1 MKTILFPLIATCLLL
16 SCTSQEGKVND
27 SLLTFQQVSPARMR
41 VIIDNDYSGDPDG
54 MFQLAH
60 HLLSPSVN
68 IVGIIGGHVDAIEER
83 EKFNEGQNSADA
95 ATASAKKLMSILGQQ
110 DRCPVVSG
118 ASHGMISPTEPLDS
132 EGAQLI
138 IREALRSD
146 TDQPLYICC
155 GGGLTN
161 IASALLLRPEI
172 AQRMTVIWIGGPEYA
187 DLSSRYTQ
195 FTTLEPNV
203 NIDPVSARA
212 FFNETEAQVIQVP
225 RNMYRKCLYP
235 VSKAMHD
242 LRPLGNLG
250 LYLTDRMKDAM
261 DGWNSMF
268 GPCIGESYI
277 LGDSPLVLLT
287 ALMID
292 VFADGCT
299 MVDHKAPYVTPD
311 FTFVDNP
318 EGRNIKVCTWL
329 NLEMMFTD
337 MQCKFEMWNENQ
349 QSIIK

>member
-1 MKTILFPLIATCLLL
+1 MKTIFFPLIAASLLL
-16 SCTSQEGKVND
+16 CCSGQKGKGDDALV
-27 SLLTFQQVSPARMR
+27 TFQQVSPARMR

-95 ATASAKKLMSILGQQ
+95 ATESAKELMSILGQQ
-110 DRCPVVSG
+110 DRCPVVPG
-118 ASHGMISPTEPLDS
+118 ATHGMISPTEPLDS

-146 TDQPLYICC
+146 TEQPLYICC

-161 IASALLLRPEI
+161 IASALLLHPEI
-172 AQRMTVIWIGGPEYA
+172 ASKCIVIWIGGPEYA
-187 DLSSRYTQ
+187 DLSLVYDN
-195 FTTLEPNV
+195 FTALEPNL
-203 NIDPVSARA
+203 NIDPISAQTI
-212 FFNETEAQVIQVP
+212 FNETEAQLIQVP

-242 LRPLGNLG
+242 LRPLGTLG
-250 LYLTDRMKDAM
+250 NYLTNRMKDAM
-261 DGWNSMF
+261 DGWNNMF

-287 ALMID
+287 ALMISD
-292 VFADGCT
+292 LADGCV
-299 MVDHKAPYVTPD
+299 MVNHKAPYVTKD
-311 FTFVDNP
+311 YEFIENP
-318 EGRNIKVCTWL
+318 NGRNIKVCTWL
-329 NLEMMFTD
+329 NLSMLYAD
-337 MQCKFEMWNENQ
+337 MQCKFEMWHDNYPT
-349 QSIIK
+349 SK